1 VVEGEDCASGD
12 NLSLLHFYNVSSPK
26 FKASTEMY
34 LNYPTG
40 QDRCLKFPSSP
51 HHFFSSGAGLRR
63 LHLEKISPVVHC
75 TVGIGTRVSLGLA
88 MESGPG
94 GDGRPR
100 PYPPGRVLAA
110 AAVYSGLGL
119 STSITHTQVW
129 KADPEALNDMVLA
142 KDCKSEFPTRGMS
155 AKVAKGPLIDYC
167 RVKSGHLRLGFW
179 FGGGGGAAE
188 QAGETATGANRP
200 SSLESAKLEQAQK
213 APEWM

>member
-1 VVEGEDCASGD
+1 
-12 NLSLLHFYNVSSPK
+12 
-26 FKASTEMY
+26 
-34 LNYPTG
+34 
-40 QDRCLKFPSSP
+40 LKFPSSP

-75 TVGIGTRVSLGLA
+75 TVGIGTRVSFGLA

-142 KDCKSEFPTRGMS
+142 KDYKSEFPTRGMS
-155 AKVAKGPLIDYC
+155 AEVAKGPLIDYRLCEVGAFEARFLVRWGWWSC
-167 RVKSGHLRLGFW
+167 RASRRDCARG
-179 FGGGGGAAE
+179 E
-188 QAGETATGANRP
+188 QAIVT
-200 SSLESAKLEQAQK
+200 
-213 APEWM
+213 